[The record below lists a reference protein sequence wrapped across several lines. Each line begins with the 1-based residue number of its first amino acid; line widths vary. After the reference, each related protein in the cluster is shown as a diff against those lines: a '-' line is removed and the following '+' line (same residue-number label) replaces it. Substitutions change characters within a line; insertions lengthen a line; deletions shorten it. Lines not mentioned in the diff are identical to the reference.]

1 MTFAEKLR
9 ELRDAAGLSEAK
21 LAKASGLNPAT
32 LHDYAMGR
40 RTVPGFT
47 TVLKLARALGVSC
60 ETFAVCSDLSGDS
73 KDAPAVDGG
82 AKKLAPRKPR
92 PRGSGASGG

>member
-47 TVLKLARALGVSC
+47 TVVKLARALGVSC
-60 ETFAVCSDLSGDS
+60 EAFAVCSDLSGQGKDS
-73 KDAPAVDGG
+73 PAPDRGE
-82 AKKLAPRKPR
+82 KKPVPGKPR
-92 PRGSGASGG
+92 RRGSGASGS